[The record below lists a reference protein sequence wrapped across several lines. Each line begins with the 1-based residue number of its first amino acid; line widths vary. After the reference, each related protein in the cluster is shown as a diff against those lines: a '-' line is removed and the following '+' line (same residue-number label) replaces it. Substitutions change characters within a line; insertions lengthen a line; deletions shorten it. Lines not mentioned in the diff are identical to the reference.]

1 MHILAHGNAA
11 RIAQAIRTALGT
23 TATPLAPPPAAAP
36 ATAIDLDTAAVARAL
51 GVEGKVNGGVLQFS
65 IPRLEKI
72 REGGEEIPPAMGV
85 ATSLN
90 FQPTG
95 SGRAAVTG
103 DFVMRAAE
111 VNKVI
116 RALQQG
122 GIATTALHSHML
134 DETPRLFFMHFWGNG
149 DAVALARTLR
159 TALVQTRS
167 KLAAR

>member
-23 TATPLAPPPAAAP
+23 TVTPLAPPPAAAP

-51 GVEGKVNGGVLQFS
+51 GVDGKVNGGVLQFS